1 MIVCLTC
8 YPTAMAFCFLEEL
21 RWEFTCYLYVFY
33 GSARKLKMFAALS
46 LLCLRNIYLYG
57 PQNSWQVLFHIGV
70 ASLSSYQIL
79 ARKPMEKQTDSGV

>member
-1 MIVCLTC
+1 
-8 YPTAMAFCFLEEL
+8 
-21 RWEFTCYLYVFY
+21 CYLYVFY